1 MAANAVR
8 AAVTEAG
15 LDSGAL
21 DDAIIEY
28 VAGTIDSALDEGQA
42 DDDVLEAIAP
52 LLDDVLAVGDGALL
66 ARLCAD
72 ILRRARDVPAT
83 GAAGA
88 AHAMGVIG
96 APVVPSTP
104 AALDVPILLASG
116 EGELPE
122 LVAELMTSQSGGGA
136 FGNSD
141 NSAKYGNA
149 TIDAAAGRAGAGEDG
164 AAPDGPRLTS
174 LAETRARLRAAADV
188 AARDA
193 ALAEEAEAEAAVK
206 KYMRAR
212 ASNRNA
218 SRDVHVKSFTLLAPD
233 GRPLLESASLRLSGG
248 RKYGLLGQNGAG
260 KSSLLRAIA
269 AYELV
274 GFPEALRVVHV
285 RQEGAVDLDATPLAT
300 VLKADVELRVLQ
312 RRRRELEAA
321 IGGGGGGGSADGAHG
336 SDAASDAATAAEGDS
351 AALSKQLVQTL
362 DALAALSA
370 DSAEQRACQI
380 LHGLGV
386 DERMRAQP
394 VRALSGGWRVR
405 VCLAA
410 ALFVRCD
417 LLLLDEP
424 TNHLD
429 LVALR
434 WLTAFLRQREQTC
447 LIVSHDRDFLDA
459 VCTDVLLLARRTLS
473 AYRGDVSTF
482 VRVQAEEYVAAR
494 RAYEAQQAEV
504 ASLQAM
510 VDKFDL
516 SKNSAEH
523 NRKAKRTPSAMAQV
537 KSREQALRR
546 MEEKGLL
553 EDPDKESGFARVKL
567 DFPPPPPL
575 KRSQLLALDSAAIGY
590 TGHAPLVRAVCAQ
603 LHATSRVGILG
614 ANGAGK
620 TTLLRTMTGE
630 LPPLSGEASLNR
642 AAQVV
647 SFAQHHVD
655 QLDLDKSALEHLL
668 ARFPGT
674 KELEARTRLAAFG
687 LVDGGA
693 FRKMRSLSGG
703 QKSRVAFCEL
713 AWQPPHLVVL
723 DEPTNHLD
731 LETIDVLIDALARF
745 GGAVVVISHD
755 QYFLRATVREYWAVA
770 RGELRAFHDG
780 DLDGAKQWTYGD
792 DA

>member
-1 MAANAVR
+1 MGSEMCIRDRLSTAA
-8 AAVTEAG
+8 
-15 LDSGAL
+15 
-21 DDAIIEY
+21 
-28 VAGTIDSALDEGQA
+28 
-42 DDDVLEAIAP
+42 
-52 LLDDVLAVGDGALL
+52 
-66 ARLCAD
+66 ARPPACPPP
-72 ILRRARDVPAT
+72 RRAR
-83 GAAGA
+83 
-88 AHAMGVIG
+88 
-96 APVVPSTP
+96 
-104 AALDVPILLASG
+104 
-116 EGELPE
+116 
-122 LVAELMTSQSGGGA
+122 
-136 FGNSD
+136 
-141 NSAKYGNA
+141 
-149 TIDAAAGRAGAGEDG
+149 
-164 AAPDGPRLTS
+164 
-174 LAETRARLRAAADV
+174 
-188 AARDA
+188 
-193 ALAEEAEAEAAVK
+193 
-206 KYMRAR
+206 
-212 ASNRNA
+212 
-218 SRDVHVKSFTLLAPD
+218 
-233 GRPLLESASLRLSGG
+233 
-248 RKYGLLGQNGAG
+248 GQ
-260 KSSLLRAIA
+260 
-269 AYELV
+269 
-274 GFPEALRVVHV
+274 
-285 RQEGAVDLDATPLAT
+285 
-300 VLKADVELRVLQ
+300 
-312 RRRRELEAA
+312 
-321 IGGGGGGGSADGAHG
+321 
-336 SDAASDAATAAEGDS
+336 
-351 AALSKQLVQTL
+351 
-362 DALAALSA
+362 
-370 DSAEQRACQI
+370 
-380 LHGLGV
+380 
-386 DERMRAQP
+386 
-394 VRALSGGWRVR
+394 
-405 VCLAA
+405 
-410 ALFVRCD
+410 
-417 LLLLDEP
+417 
-424 TNHLD
+424 NHLD